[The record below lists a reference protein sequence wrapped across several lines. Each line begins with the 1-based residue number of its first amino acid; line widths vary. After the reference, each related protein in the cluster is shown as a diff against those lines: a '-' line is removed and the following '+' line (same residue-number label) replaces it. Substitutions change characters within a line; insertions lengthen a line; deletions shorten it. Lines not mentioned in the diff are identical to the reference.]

1 MELTFRTLVKVKE
14 KHVAVR
20 TAVAKERAAC
30 MAKVDLEL
38 QLARQAV
45 EDKEREVKM
54 YRMRELALLE
64 ELEHYKTTIRRV
76 VESEEFKNAP
86 DEMSI
91 SHVQEILK
99 GLRPDKDEVEVSES
113 KKVRLEES
121 DDEICLTRRLQM
133 LENDNK
139 LLNVELQQ
147 LRESRDSVEADIE
160 FLEANKV
167 RLELEL
173 MNERSRRILATP
185 EASTSAEIREKD
197 MNTSV
202 SVVKELGPILAPA
215 LEPQCMCTMHCNCGR
230 RQLMKKAPMPRRRR
244 HISTNSCETGDLVRI
259 FWNPT
264 YENYT
269 IHQESSTLYFL
280 NADCLAALDL
290 CLNPDGTPKTIQ
302 TIAEVVDKEYCHAK
316 KVRHFRWNRLTMETT
331 RT

>member
-1 MELTFRTLVKVKE
+1 MELTFHILVKVKE

-54 YRMRELALLE
+54 YRKRELALLE

-86 DEMSI
+86 DEMSV

-113 KKVRLEES
+113 KKVRLEAN
-121 DDEICLTRRLQM
+121 DDQICLTRRLQI

-160 FLEANKV
+160 NLEADKV
-167 RLELEL
+167 RLEVEL
-173 MNERSRRILATP
+173 VKERSRRTFATP
-185 EASTSAEIREKD
+185 EASTSTEIREKD

-202 SVVKELGPILAPA
+202 SVVEEMGSIQTTA
-215 LEPQCMCTMHCNCGR
+215 LEPQCMCMMYCNCGR
-230 RQLMKKAPMPRRRR
+230 RQLMKIALMLRRGGR
-244 HISTNSCETGDLVRI
+244 ITINSCETGDMVLV
-259 FWNPT
+259 FWNPAF
-264 YENYT
+264 ENYT
-269 IHQESSTLYFL
+269 IYQESSTLYFL
-280 NADCLAALDL
+280 NSDCIAALDL
-290 CLNPDGTPKTIQ
+290 GLNPDGTPKRIQ
-302 TIAEVVDKEYCHAK
+302 IIAEVVDKEYCHAK
-316 KVRHFRWNRLTMETT
+316 KVRYFQWNRLTMETT